1 MKSIRHSYFTYYYYI
16 FPDGN
21 DSTDINDDDV
31 IELLFGSKSTESLY
45 LTSFVHKYFDL

>member
-21 DSTDINDDDV
+21 DSTEINDNV
-31 IELLFGSKSTESLY
+31 IELLLGRKSTDSLY
-45 LTSFVHKYFDL
+45 LTSVVHKYFDL